1 MHERRIVHMDI
12 KPNNIMF
19 SHSGRSNLHV
29 KIIDFGLARELG
41 GLGRAKCG
49 IVGTVRRQYV
59 VDVLLNR
66 NILALSKNIS
76 YLLQVEF
83 MSPEVVAGSFA
94 VAASDLWSF
103 GVMLFMMVSGGL
115 SPFWAGND
123 YKTEARVLGGLH
135 SFSRSRSFSQC
146 PEKAPTSKKHVLL

>member
-1 MHERRIVHMDI
+1 
-12 KPNNIMF
+12 MF

-49 IVGTVRRQYV
+49 IVGTVRREYV

-66 NILALSKNIS
+66 NSLVKLFLKNIS

-123 YKTEARVLGGLH
+123 YKTEARVLGGLQH
-135 SFSRSRSFSQC
+135 TLVNKVSTKFRGHFHNVRRRRQLAKNMFYFTT
-146 PEKAPTSKKHVLL
+146 K

>member
-49 IVGTVRRQYV
+49 IVGTVRRQYAA
-59 VDVLLNR
+59 DVLRNK
-66 NILALSKNIS
+66 NILTFSLKKYIIS
-76 YLLQVEF
+76 T
-83 MSPEVVAGSFA
+83 AG
-94 VAASDLWSF
+94 
-103 GVMLFMMVSGGL
+103 GI
-115 SPFWAGND
+115 
-123 YKTEARVLGGLH
+123 
-135 SFSRSRSFSQC
+135 
-146 PEKAPTSKKHVLL
+146 HVP

>member
-59 VDVLLNR
+59 ADVLRNK
-66 NILALSKNIS
+66 NILTFSIKRIYYIYCRWSSCPLKWWR
-76 YLLQVEF
+76 
-83 MSPEVVAGSFA
+83 A
-94 VAASDLWSF
+94 V
-103 GVMLFMMVSGGL
+103 
-115 SPFWAGND
+115 
-123 YKTEARVLGGLH
+123 
-135 SFSRSRSFSQC
+135 SR
-146 PEKAPTSKKHVLL
+146 

>member
-49 IVGTVRRQYV
+49 IVGTVRRQYAA
-59 VDVLLNR
+59 DVLR
-66 NILALSKNIS
+66 NKNIFNVS
-76 YLLQVEF
+76 YKKYII
-83 MSPEVVAGSFA
+83 STAG
-94 VAASDLWSF
+94 
-103 GVMLFMMVSGGL
+103 GV
-115 SPFWAGND
+115 
-123 YKTEARVLGGLH
+123 
-135 SFSRSRSFSQC
+135 
-146 PEKAPTSKKHVLL
+146 HVP